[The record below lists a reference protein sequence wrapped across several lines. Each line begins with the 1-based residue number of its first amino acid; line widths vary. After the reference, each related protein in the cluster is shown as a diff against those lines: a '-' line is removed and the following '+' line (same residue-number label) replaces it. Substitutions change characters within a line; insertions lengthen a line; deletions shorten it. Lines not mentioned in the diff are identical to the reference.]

1 MIKWENYEKEENE
14 IILRFD
20 GMIEH
25 KQKSYEFQENSTQ
38 SKKHKIPRRWN
49 DQKWKNK
56 QMNWRID

>member
-1 MIKWENYEKEENE
+1 MIKWENYEQEENE

-25 KQKSYEFQENSTQ
+25 KKSYEFQENSTQ

-49 DQKWKNK
+49 DQKWKTNK